1 MTGRG
6 YFWSDWPEMSRQ
18 RLFRVAPKAAVVVG
32 LCVFIGL
39 RLFTGTVTVQIEES
53 KAQYARVVP
62 LVEEIHALR
71 AIQGDLLHLPLED
84 AVWRIIDDLA
94 IEQNLMSLRE
104 TSGRDDGQGPGDA
117 ALQVTLTG
125 LPLNTMAR
133 LLAGLRDRAGLQAR
147 DCALTRNPDDPR
159 LSDAHLVLV
168 R

>member
-1 MTGRG
+1 MSGRG

-18 RLFRVAPKAAVVVG
+18 RLFRVAPRALAALG
-32 LCVFIGL
+32 LCLFIGL
-39 RLFTGTVTVQIEES
+39 RLLTGTAAVQIEES

-62 LVEEIHALR
+62 LVEEIRALR
-71 AIQGDLLHLPLED
+71 AQQGDLLHLPLDE

-104 TSGRDDGQGPGDA
+104 TGTSREEPS
-117 ALQVTLTG
+117 LQVTLTG
-125 LPLNTMAR
+125 LPLNTLAR
-133 LLAGLRDRAGLQAR
+133 LLAGLRDRAGLQVR

-159 LSDAHLVLV
+159 LSDAHLVLA